1 VEGIIVD
8 EYTVKLTPRMKDSL
22 KSDSL
27 QRWLVR
33 AEADGHPYW
42 THTIA
47 QIIEQVC
54 EQNNVTPLP
63 HNEDERQTL
72 WLR

>member
-1 VEGIIVD
+1 MD
-8 EYTVKLTPRMKDSL
+8 EYVIKLTPRMKDSL
-22 KSDSL
+22 KDKRIS
-27 QRWLVR
+27 RWLTE
-33 AEADGHPYW
+33 AERDGQPYW

-72 WLR
+72 WLS